1 MQQMAADVLNT
12 QHSSLASDAGGL
24 DLAERVGSDLILA
37 LRGRWV
43 LGMRLPEAGEIAGY
57 LTPET
62 KRLQFRSG
70 ELSAWDSLLL
80 VFLARVKD
88 LCQKRQIEIDPA
100 GLPPGVR
107 KLLDL
112 AAAVP
117 PTVQETLPLKP
128 EGFISRLGNRVLAR
142 RAWLLDSIGFVG
154 DLVLALP
161 RLVLGRARFRREDL
175 AFFLQDCG
183 AGALPIVALISLL
196 VGLILAFVGAVQLE
210 MFGAEIF
217 VANLVGI
224 AMARDMGAM
233 MTGIIMAGRTGAA
246 FAAQL
251 GTMEVNEEIDALRT
265 LGISPIEFLVLPRT
279 LALVVM
285 MPLLC
290 CFADLMGIIGGGL
303 ACVGLFDLSPQQYF
317 QQTREAVPLQH
328 FAGGLVK
335 SAVYGAVVAL
345 AGCHRGL
352 TCGRSAAAVGAAT
365 TAAVVT
371 GIVWIVVWCAIL
383 TVLFNTLGI

>member
-1 MQQMAADVLNT
+1 MAGENSNT
-12 QHSSLASDAGGL
+12 SISSGRSVEAGLEPVSTGDGEL
-24 DLAERVGSDLILA
+24 TLV
-37 LRGRWV
+37 LRGGWIFGV
-43 LGMRLPEAGEIAGY
+43 RLPGPGDVAEY
-57 LTPET
+57 LVSDTQ
-62 KRLQFRSG
+62 RLTFRSG
-70 ELSAWDSLLL
+70 ELTAWDSLLL
-80 VFLARVKD
+80 VFLVRLEK
-88 LCQKRQIEIDPA
+88 LCRERGIVFDPG
-100 GLPPGVR
+100 GLPAGVR

-112 AAAVP
+112 AAAMP
-117 PTVQETLPLKP
+117 PAGREGEGSVG
-128 EGFISRLGNRVLAR
+128 EGFLARLGNRFLAR
-142 RAWLLDSIGFVG
+142 RAWLVKSLGFIGE
-154 DLVLALP
+154 LTLALV
-161 RLVLGRARFRREDL
+161 RLLLGRARFRREDL
-175 AFFLQDCG
+175 VFFLQDCG
-183 AGALPIVALISLL
+183 AGALPIVALISVL

-224 AMARDMGAM
+224 GMARDMGAM

-251 GTMEVNEEIDALRT
+251 GTMEVNEETDALRT
-265 LGISPIEFLVLPRT
+265 LGISPFEFLVLPRT
-279 LALVVM
+279 LALVFM

-303 ACVGLFDLSPQQYF
+303 ACVSLFDINPHQYY
-317 QQTREAVPLQH
+317 QQTRDAVPLHH
-328 FAGGLVK
+328 FAGGLLK

-371 GIVWIVVWCAIL
+371 AIVWIVVWCAIL
-383 TVLFNTLGI
+383 TVLFNILGI

>member
-1 MQQMAADVLNT
+1 MAADVRDT
-12 QHSSLASDAGGL
+12 QAPSLASADGGL
-24 DLAERVGSDLILA
+24 DLVGKTGPDLILA
-37 LRGRWV
+37 LRGSWV
-43 LGMRLPEAGEIAGY
+43 LGMSLPGTEEISGY
-57 LTPET
+57 LAPET
-62 KRLQFRSG
+62 KRLQFRSD
-70 ELSAWDSLLL
+70 ELTAWDSLLL

-88 LCQKRQIEIDPA
+88 LCRLRQVEIDPA

-117 PTVQETLPLKP
+117 PTAQETSPEKP
-128 EGFISRLGNRVLAR
+128 EGFLSRLGHRALQR
-142 RAWLLDSIGFVG
+142 RTWLLDSIGFVG
-154 DLVLALP
+154 ELVLTLP

-210 MFGAEIF
+210 MFGAEIY

-265 LGISPIEFLVLPRT
+265 LGISPFEFLVLPRT

-303 ACVGLFDLSPQQYF
+303 ACISLFDIHPQQYF
-317 QQTREAVPLQH
+317 QQTRDAVPLHH
-328 FAGGLVK
+328 FAGGLIK
-335 SAVYGAVVAL
+335 SVVYGVVVAL

-383 TVLFNTLGI
+383 TVLFTTLGI